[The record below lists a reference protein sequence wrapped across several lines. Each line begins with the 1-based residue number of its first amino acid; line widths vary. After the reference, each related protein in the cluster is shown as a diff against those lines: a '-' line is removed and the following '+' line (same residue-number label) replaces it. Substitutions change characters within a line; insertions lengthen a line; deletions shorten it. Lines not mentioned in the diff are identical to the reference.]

1 MRAII
6 VLTALACAAVATA
19 ASAPPPRVSEALA
32 RLEPPGTL
40 ARAQEKQLKLGAS
53 FKTALVA
60 ARFSDETLIFAKPI
74 GKKWPDPE
82 KFVATAMKNLALS
95 KAKGKT
101 DAEVVLAAIT
111 NPAVKAPLSVP
122 VAWLLE
128 AAVAAPSYKDAVPYL
143 KAAEAE
149 LGRQLKVAEQAGGKL
164 GPVLDGMV
172 PELAKA
178 HITADEQPAFNKLG
192 KDKQYEKLSALIG
205 AKDAKKRTA
214 SEKRFLD
221 TLPPYQLFTELR
233 RGTFALTATIQ
244 FAESKM

>member
-1 MRAII
+1 MRALV
-6 VLTALACAAVATA
+6 VLAALACATVATS

-32 RLEPPGTL
+32 HLEPPG
-40 ARAQEKQLKLGAS
+40 ARAMQEKQLKLGAS

-74 GKKWPDPE
+74 GKKWPDQE
-82 KFVATAMKNLALS
+82 KFVATAMKNLGLS

-111 NPAVKAPLSVP
+111 NPAVKAPLNVP

-164 GPVLDGMV
+164 GPVLDGLV
-172 PELAKA
+172 PELTKA
-178 HITADEQPAFNKLG
+178 HITADEQPAFNKLT

-214 SEKRFLD
+214 NEKKFLD

-233 RGTFALTATIQ
+233 RGTNALTATIQ